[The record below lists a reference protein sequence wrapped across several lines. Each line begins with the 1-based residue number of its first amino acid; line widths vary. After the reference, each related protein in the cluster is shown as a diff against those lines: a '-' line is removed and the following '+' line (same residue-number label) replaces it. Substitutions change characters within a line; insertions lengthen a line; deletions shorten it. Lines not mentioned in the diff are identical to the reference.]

1 MFHLNFYKNA
11 NRKINNYDTLTDKKF
26 GSGRQNTINM
36 LNKWKNDG
44 FGQRDDND
52 LWNYIQN
59 DVKKGWFVPSSQE
72 LAAFGDNLN
81 IYALD
86 APTNINGIYADGVK
100 ERKLTSYL
108 WSSSLASSLTAYG
121 IGFYSKCIYVNWYNT
136 EHCSVRLAHTF

>member
-1 MFHLNFYKNA
+1 
-11 NRKINNYDTLTDKKF
+11 
-26 GSGRQNTINM
+26 M